1 MGTDR
6 YGEKNG
12 SYLQPSVQIRTN
24 PYKSVPKK
32 PSRKLSCGV
41 KSDWSDWSDW
51 SDKSDWL
58 DWSDWS
64 DKSDKSDNEAPF
76 LDRAAPA
83 TRAACGKQAK
93 RS

>member
-24 PYKSVPKK
+24 PYKSVQKK

-41 KSDWSDWSDW
+41 KSDWS
-51 SDKSDWL
+51 

>member
-32 PSRKLSCGV
+32 PAHKLSCGV
-41 KSDWSDWSDW
+41 KSDWSDW
-51 SDKSDWL
+51 
-58 DWSDWS
+58 
-64 DKSDKSDNEAPF
+64 SDKSDNEAPF

>member
-32 PSRKLSCGV
+32 PAHKLTAGQVGQVGQQGTHFPSGSTHYRSFAAGRDSIAEIVRIFARGC
-41 KSDWSDWSDW
+41 K
-51 SDKSDWL
+51 
-58 DWSDWS
+58 
-64 DKSDKSDNEAPF
+64 APF
-76 LDRAAPA
+76 LPRLRNAIFYL
-83 TRAACGKQAK
+83 
-93 RS
+93 